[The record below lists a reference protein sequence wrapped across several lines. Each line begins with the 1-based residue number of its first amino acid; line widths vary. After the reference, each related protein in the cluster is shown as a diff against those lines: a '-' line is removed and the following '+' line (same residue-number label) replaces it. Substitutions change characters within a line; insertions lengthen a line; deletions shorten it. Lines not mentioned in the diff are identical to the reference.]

1 MQRIYTGKEYAETLV
16 YIYNNF
22 DTFYGY
28 GAFGAPADYYH
39 NRERYKVPS
48 APKGSFLFDCS
59 GFAYKA
65 IPWGWNG
72 ETNRAYGGATYKM
85 KGYEAL
91 ETNDI
96 LSICDDVSEDWSTIE
111 VGEVVYMPGH
121 VGVYIGDMQVIE
133 CTSAWENGVMITTCF
148 NVSGGSLMRQDHGR
162 TWTKHGKL
170 PFVNYEIIAN
180 NVPEPET
187 DLEEAERD
195 MLEEVDFGISNLEAA
210 KNNFGEAQECLIVVM
225 DQIEKAIKCF
235 EDLDKCIEEFFGGLK
250 K

>member
-1 MQRIYTGKEYAETLV
+1 MQRIYTGEEYAETLV

-48 APKGSFLFDCS
+48 APEGSFLFDCS

-65 IPWGWNG
+65 VPWGWNG
-72 ETNRAYGGATYKM
+72 ETNRAYGGAIYKM
-85 KGYEAL
+85 KGYEDL

-96 LSICDDVSEDWSTIE
+96 LSICDDVSEDFEDIQT
-111 VGEVVYMPGH
+111 GEVVYMSGH
-121 VGVYIGDMQVIE
+121 VGIYIGKGEVIE
-133 CTSAWENGVMITTCF
+133 CTSAWENGVLISCCDNIQVRSDMKY
-148 NVSGGSLMRQDHGR
+148 HR
-162 TWTKHGKL
+162 TWLKHGKL
-170 PFVNYEIIAN
+170 PFVKYESKAD

-210 KNNFGEAQECLIVVM
+210 KNNFGEAQECLTAAM
-225 DQIEKAIKCF
+225 DQIERAIKCF